1 MYYPKCNFY
10 LFHNVLSIILNF
22 KVYIKNAFGFN
33 FLKGLYGTWFFD
45 TLPSPFSSQTKLIF
59 NHTFLP
65 QSQPQITNV
74 SHRSSASVQLHWN
87 QPPQTI
93 HCTLFQMKIQGYV
106 GYLKNMYNIGNK
118 LYSAGS
124 NNPHQRMDQQVVGLA
139 HQLLFNLV
147 F

>member
-1 MYYPKCNFY
+1 
-10 LFHNVLSIILNF
+10 
-22 KVYIKNAFGFN
+22 
-33 FLKGLYGTWFFD
+33 
-45 TLPSPFSSQTKLIF
+45 
-59 NHTFLP
+59 
-65 QSQPQITNV
+65 
-74 SHRSSASVQLHWN
+74 
-87 QPPQTI
+87 
-93 HCTLFQMKIQGYV
+93 MKIQGYV